1 MQHAAQPTTPQRQHP
16 HHLRQHQSPP
26 HQPKLLPVV
35 TRVIEQVNHLFVEYF
50 GGLGER
56 LAEEVFKQWL
66 IAGKTGP
73 SGLRHYVN
81 ALGRQLEHAQ
91 LREGF
96 MRRADSM
103 LLHLQSG
110 YVS

>member
-1 MQHAAQPTTPQRQHP
+1 MQHAALSPHSPTH
-16 HHLRQHQSPP
+16 P

-35 TRVIEQVNHLFVEYF
+35 TRVIEQVDKLFVEYF
-50 GGLGER
+50 GRSGER

-73 SGLRHYVN
+73 SGLRHYVY
-81 ALGRQLEHAQ
+81 ALGHQLQEPH
-91 LREGF
+91 LRNNFIE
-96 MRRADSM
+96 RAESM

>member
-1 MQHAAQPTTPQRQHP
+1 MVRGPG
-16 HHLRQHQSPP
+16 LGG
-26 HQPKLLPVV
+26 LLP
-35 TRVIEQVNHLFVEYF
+35 L
-50 GGLGER
+50 GGQLRSRALRRPGER

-73 SGLRHYVN
+73 SGLRRYVN
-81 ALGRQLEHAQ
+81 ALGYQLPEPH
-91 LREGF
+91 LRNNF
-96 MRRADSM
+96 MTRAESM

>member
-1 MQHAAQPTTPQRQHP
+1 MQHAALSSHAPVH
-16 HHLRQHQSPP
+16 P

-35 TRVIEQVNHLFVEYF
+35 TRVIEQVDQLFVEYF
-50 GGLGER
+50 GRSGER

-73 SGLRHYVN
+73 SGLRRYVY
-81 ALGRQLEHAQ
+81 ALGSQLQETH
-91 LREGF
+91 LRDEF
-96 MRRADSM
+96 TERAERM

>member
-1 MQHAAQPTTPQRQHP
+1 MQHAALAPHAPT
-16 HHLRQHQSPP
+16 HL

-35 TRVIEQVNHLFVEYF
+35 TRIIEQVDELFVEYF
-50 GGLGER
+50 GKSGKR

-66 IAGKTGP
+66 VAGKTGP
-73 SGLRHYVN
+73 SGLRRYVY
-81 ALGRQLEHAQ
+81 ALGRQLHESH
-91 LREGF
+91 LRNNF
-96 MRRADSM
+96 IRRAESM

>member
-1 MQHAAQPTTPQRQHP
+1 MQHAPLSPHAPTH
-16 HHLRQHQSPP
+16 S

-35 TRVIEQVNHLFVEYF
+35 TRVIEQVDKLFVEYF
-50 GGLGER
+50 GRSGER

-73 SGLRHYVN
+73 SGLRHYVI
-81 ALGRQLEHAQ
+81 ALSHQLHDPHQ
-91 LREGF
+91 CNNF
-96 MRRADSM
+96 VKRAEST